1 MSEIINLVLEDGSV
15 YEGTSFGAD
24 VPVHGEVVFNTS
36 MMGYQEMLTDPS
48 YVGQIVV
55 CTYPLIG
62 NYGVNKEDV
71 QSDGIKVAGFVVR
84 EPCDIPSHSQT
95 YSTLHE
101 YMKANAIPGICGMDT
116 RSLTRHLRSKGV
128 MLGMITSESPDKALK
143 KMKKL
148 PKYESSDFVSLV
160 GTKKK
165 YKWESFHQVE
175 GKPICHVVVVDCGVK
190 YSIMR
195 HLSAL
200 GCECTVVPSTTS
212 AEDILSLKPDGILL
226 SPGPGAPERPYLEK
240 TVSALIGKKPIMG
253 ICMGH
258 QILGRVFGSKTY
270 KLKFGHRGANH
281 PVKDMETGRIRIT
294 AQNHGY
300 AVDADSVKG
309 GLTISH
315 ININDGTVEG
325 LRHKEHR
332 IFTIQYHS
340 EASPGPMDS
349 VNLFEE
355 FVEMIKGS

>member
-1 MSEIINLVLEDGSV
+1 VSENINLVLEDGSV

-24 VPVHGEVVFNTS
+24 AAAHGEVVFNTS

-62 NYGVNKEDV
+62 NYGINKEDF

-101 YMKANAIPGICGMDT
+101 YLKAGGIPGICGMDT
-116 RSLTRHLRSKGV
+116 RSLTRRLRSKGV
-128 MLGMITSESPDKALK
+128 MQGMISSEPPEKALK
-143 KMKKL
+143 EIKKL
-148 PKYESSDFVSLV
+148 PKYDKSDFVSLV

-165 YKWESFHQVE
+165 YKWEPACAGV
-175 GKPICHVVVVDCGVK
+175 PVCHVVVVDCGVK

-195 HLSAL
+195 QLSAL
-200 GCECTVVPSTTS
+200 GCACTVVPSTTS
-212 AEDILSLKPDGILL
+212 AEDILELKPDGILL
-226 SPGPGAPERPYLEK
+226 SPGPGAPDRPYLEK
-240 TVSALIGKKPIMG
+240 TVTALIGKKPIMG

-258 QILGRVFGSKTY
+258 QVLGRVFGAKTY
-270 KLKFGHRGANH
+270 KLKFGHRGGNH

-309 GLTISH
+309 GLEISH

-340 EASPGPMDS
+340 EACPGPMDS
-349 VNLFEE
+349 ANLFEE
-355 FVEMIKGS
+355 FVTMMKGS

>member
-1 MSEIINLVLEDGSV
+1 MSENINLVLEDGSV

-24 VPVHGEVVFNTS
+24 AAAHGEVVFNTS

-62 NYGVNKEDV
+62 NYGINKEDF

-101 YMKANAIPGICGMDT
+101 YLKAGGIPGICGMDT
-116 RSLTRHLRSKGV
+116 RSLTRRLRSKGV
-128 MLGMITSESPDKALK
+128 MQGMISSEPPEKALK
-143 KMKKL
+143 EIKKL
-148 PKYESSDFVSLV
+148 PKYDKSDFVSLV

-165 YKWESFHQVE
+165 YKWEPACAGV
-175 GKPICHVVVVDCGVK
+175 PVCHVVVVDCGVK

-195 HLSAL
+195 QLSAL
-200 GCECTVVPSTTS
+200 GCACTVVPSTTS
-212 AEDILSLKPDGILL
+212 AEDILELKPDGILL
-226 SPGPGAPERPYLEK
+226 SPGPGAPDRPYLEK
-240 TVSALIGKKPIMG
+240 TVTALIGKKPIMG

-258 QILGRVFGSKTY
+258 QVLGRVFGAKTY
-270 KLKFGHRGANH
+270 KLKFGHRGGNH

-309 GLTISH
+309 GLEISH

-340 EASPGPMDS
+340 EACPGPMDS
-349 VNLFEE
+349 ANLFEE
-355 FVEMIKGS
+355 FVTMMKGS

>member
-1 MSEIINLVLEDGSV
+1 MSENLNLVLEDGAV

-24 VPVHGEVVFNTS
+24 VSAHGEVVFNTG

-62 NYGVNKEDV
+62 NYGINKEDF

-84 EPCDIPSHSQT
+84 EPCDMPSHSQT
-95 YSTLHE
+95 NSTLHE
-101 YMKANAIPGICGMDT
+101 YLKAGGVPGICGMDT

-128 MLGMITSESPDKALK
+128 MQGMISSEAPDKVLK
-143 KMKKL
+143 DIKKL
-148 PKYESSDFVSLV
+148 PKYDKSDFVSLV
-160 GTKKK
+160 GTKKQ
-165 YKWESFHQVE
+165 YKWEPFHFVE
-175 GKPICHVVVVDCGVK
+175 GELVCHVVVVDCGVK

-200 GCECTVVPSTTS
+200 GCGCTVVPSTTS
-212 AEDILSLKPDGILL
+212 AEDILGLRPDGILL
-226 SPGPGAPERPYLEK
+226 SPGPGAPDRPYLEK
-240 TVSALIGKKPIMG
+240 TVAALIGKKPIMG

-258 QILGRVFGSKTY
+258 QILGRVFGARTY
-270 KLKFGHRGANH
+270 KLKFGHRGGNH

-309 GLTISH
+309 GLEISH
-315 ININDGTVEG
+315 FNINDGTIEG
-325 LRHKEHR
+325 LRSKDDR

-355 FVEMIKGS
+355 FVQMIKS